1 MESDEEEDE
10 RAAALQSSPS
20 LLQYTRNLIGA
31 KAAGEIG
38 NNFSKPSSTS
48 SSADGYE
55 SFENTNNKKKRKIPN
70 MGSVNTHHTNL
81 SAEMASM
88 GISSHPRDVSAH
100 EDGEGGVGHYYG
112 SGSSAMQTT
121 SSGTGI
127 SGAGRGRY
135 ARSSG
140 RTSSERRVLG
150 TSTNAVNA
158 AKIGGSK
165 RDYNGGGANNK
176 GPPPDQGGIISTAI
190 ANAQAEQSQV
200 GNENVS
206 LLQQQAQKTTPQK
219 TQFTFTC
226 GSDSANKMVWPG
238 QNGSFPALPPGS
250 QADRAWHSTSN
261 TSTGPPPNQIPVPPS
276 HHIRR
281 NVATQGTQT
290 SPNMNGTQQAGAAGQ
305 KPVQQ
310 QGQNAQQGAQQSKKP
325 RRKPGREY
333 ALAARQRRLQQE
345 YTNFHHPPNRED
357 IWICEFCEYESI
369 FGSPPEALVRQY
381 EIKDRKERKRMAEK
395 RRLLEKARMKGR
407 KGKKGGKAAAK
418 NNGNANQQTQ
428 NPPSNQKYDQPLD
441 NGQLDNQGEEYY
453 DDEFDD
459 TPSQAPA
466 PHAAAGPNGNY
477 VNNQAPAPNP
487 KATQNARG
495 DGKASVNGA

>member
-158 AKIGGSK
+158 AKTGGSK

-176 GPPPDQGGIISTAI
+176 GTLIGTGI
-190 ANAQAEQSQV
+190 
-200 GNENVS
+200 
-206 LLQQQAQKTTPQK
+206 
-219 TQFTFTC
+219 
-226 GSDSANKMVWPG
+226 D
-238 QNGSFPALPPGS
+238 
-250 QADRAWHSTSN
+250 
-261 TSTGPPPNQIPVPPS
+261 
-276 HHIRR
+276 
-281 NVATQGTQT
+281 
-290 SPNMNGTQQAGAAGQ
+290 
-305 KPVQQ
+305 
-310 QGQNAQQGAQQSKKP
+310 
-325 RRKPGREY
+325 
-333 ALAARQRRLQQE
+333 
-345 YTNFHHPPNRED
+345 
-357 IWICEFCEYESI
+357 
-369 FGSPPEALVRQY
+369 
-381 EIKDRKERKRMAEK
+381 
-395 RRLLEKARMKGR
+395 
-407 KGKKGGKAAAK
+407 
-418 NNGNANQQTQ
+418 
-428 NPPSNQKYDQPLD
+428 
-441 NGQLDNQGEEYY
+441 
-453 DDEFDD
+453 
-459 TPSQAPA
+459 
-466 PHAAAGPNGNY
+466 
-477 VNNQAPAPNP
+477 
-487 KATQNARG
+487 
-495 DGKASVNGA
+495 